1 MRGFATWAVRVPP
14 TLTLILKIH
23 SQGFC
28 FPLLSPPLGAALC
41 YIRMARHA
49 WGLGHT
55 RLLGHG
61 WWIANDGIHAG
72 LFV

>member
-1 MRGFATWAVRVPP
+1 GFAIWAVRVPP

-41 YIRMARHA
+41 YICMALHAQAFCVHRGVLPHLRVRHIVKSK
-49 WGLGHT
+49 T
-55 RLLGHG
+55 RRSL
-61 WWIANDGIHAG
+61 
-72 LFV
+72 

>member
-1 MRGFATWAVRVPP
+1 
-14 TLTLILKIH
+14 TLILKIH

-49 WGLGHT
+49 QVFVGSVSFCPPCSF
-55 RLLGHG
+55 RR
-61 WWIANDGIHAG
+61 IAKSKSRRP
-72 LFV
+72 L